1 MPHVDYG
8 NDTECASDLTFSRT
22 EVTGETMMAQAM
34 LRRFTT
40 PRGTLINSPDYGY
53 DLRQFVKATTPAESI
68 INGNVENEALK
79 DERVA
84 DVTVQTLFNEEAER
98 LEVTIVGFGSE
109 GPFDLTIGI
118 SEVTVELLRTGGV

>member
-8 NDTECASDLTFSRT
+8 NDTECTTDLTFSRT
-22 EVTGETMMAQAM
+22 EVTGEAMMAQAM

-40 PRGTLINSPDYGY
+40 PRGALIQSPDYGY
-53 DLRQFVKATTPAESI
+53 DLRQFLKASTPPASV

-79 DERVA
+79 DERVS
-84 DVTVQTLFNEEAER
+84 DVAAETNFNDATGV
-98 LEVTIVGFGSE
+98 LEITITGDGAE

-118 SEVTVELLRTGGV
+118 SDVTVELLHTGTA